1 MFFHNVN
8 NIWLFYIIV
17 FGSLLAWL
25 KPLTMGHSIFF
36 LFTFLCLQTVL
47 CFPLVVKEWH
57 GRSDP
62 SQTDWFAPPET
73 EMSGFVVI
81 QSYVLWF
88 DMFHTQVNL
97 YSLLTAVNIN
107 KQNIEELE
115 ILTEACQS
123 NVKQM

>member
-1 MFFHNVN
+1 
-8 NIWLFYIIV
+8 
-17 FGSLLAWL
+17 
-25 KPLTMGHSIFF
+25 
-36 LFTFLCLQTVL
+36 
-47 CFPLVVKEWH
+47 
-57 GRSDP
+57 
-62 SQTDWFAPPET
+62 
-73 EMSGFVVI
+73 MSGFVVI